1 MRKIIFVKDIFKR
14 MILSSFI
21 DRENDKSR
29 LSTALSRPHT
39 QFIVLYGRRRIGKST
54 LLKHVL
60 QEGRDLYFLSD
71 QTSEQNQRQLFAHM
85 VSAQIEGFDK
95 VQYPDWETLLRAM
108 NNQINQRLIVCW
120 DEFPY
125 MVKSCPSLPSVLQK
139 LLNLRIFKFHLI
151 LCGSSQQLMYN
162 CVFNKK
168 SPLYGQADEII
179 KLAPIPARY
188 VKDAFNCDAEQA
200 VTEYAV
206 WGGIPRYW
214 ELRKDYPTLNE
225 AIKSLL
231 LDTQG
236 ILAEE
241 PQRLLRDD
249 MRDTVQTATLLSV
262 IGNGANKLSEI
273 ASRTGKS
280 ANEITEPLRKLR
292 DLGYVR
298 REIPFNENERNS
310 KKGLYLISDN
320 LFKFFYRFVAPHA
333 SILEFGATE
342 AVQSVIHSQMQSFV
356 GECWESLCRRFVRGN
371 TIDGVL
377 YDKAS
382 RWWGKVFTNDNPEG
396 EMVELDVVAESF
408 DKKHL
413 LIGECKW
420 TATEDAQ
427 RLHNRLQSIATAL
440 PFAKRKQVHIALFTK
455 TLPLHSENKTV
466 FLPTHVLQHT

>member
-1 MRKIIFVKDIFKR
+1 
-14 MILSSFI
+14 MILKRFV
-21 DRENDKSR
+21 DREKDKNR
-29 LSTALSRPHT
+29 ILAALSRQDC
-39 QFIVLYGRRRIGKST
+39 QFLVIYGRRRIGKSA
-54 LLKHVL
+54 LIKHVL
-60 QEGRDLYFLSD
+60 RENRDLYFLSD
-71 QTSEQNQRQLFAHM
+71 QTSEQNQRQLFANM
-85 VSAQIEGFDK
+85 VSRHIEGFNK
-95 VQYPDWETLLRAM
+95 VLYPDWETLLRAM
-108 NNQINQRLIVCW
+108 NNQTDKRMTVCW

-139 LLNLRIFKFHLI
+139 LLNLRIFKFDLI

-162 CVFNKK
+162 CVFDKK
-168 SPLYGQADEII
+168 SPLYGLADEVM

-188 VKDAFNCDAEQA
+188 AEEVFECDAERA
-200 VTEYAV
+200 VQEYAV

-214 ELRKDYPTLNE
+214 ELRCDYASCE
-225 AIKSLL
+225 AAIKNLL

-249 MRDTVQTATLLSV
+249 MRDTVQTVTLLSV

-273 ASRTGKS
+273 ASRVGKS

-310 KKGLYLISDN
+310 KKGIYFVDDN

-333 SILEFGATE
+333 SILELGATDAIME
-342 AVQSVIHSQMQSFV
+342 IVKSQMPSFV
-356 GECWESLCRRFVRGN
+356 GECWENLCRRFVGGN
-371 TIDGVL
+371 VIGGVL

-382 RWWGKVFTNDNPEG
+382 RWWGKVFTDNCPDG

-408 DKKHL
+408 DKRHV

-420 TATEDAQ
+420 TAAEDAE
-427 RLHNRLQSIATAL
+427 RLQARLETIAKAL
-440 PFAKRKQVHIALFTK
+440 PFVRRREVHFALFTK
-455 TLPLHSENKTV
+455 VEPLHREGKTV
-466 FLPTHVLQHT
+466 FLPSDVIAKA